1 MRKTAFLTA
10 VAMAA
15 SLVVAPSVASAGD
28 NGNGFYNVVVG
39 PGTDESSATITWDE
53 THLLPTGVD
62 FNGDSKKDF
71 SSKRLGSST
80 LSNRF
85 GVFYHK
91 KAVVTGLNPGQQYTF
106 RLGTDLTWSPEMTF
120 TAGTASSSWSFA
132 ATGAPDVLVDDASWA
147 DTVAAAAATHPEL
160 LVVTGNAM
168 SNKKSNEERD
178 TFTDTT
184 LTDLIPTAVGYHT
197 DDTATAADTSWH
209 FSFPGDQKLT
219 TSFTHNNVGFIN
231 VATAVS
237 GADLE
242 SFITSEAERLSASTD
257 WIVLYGMQKL
267 TPELQ
272 KIASQAGVDLILS
285 GGTGYYSRSYL
296 LNASGVDKAAGPTV
310 HPKDGQT
317 LFVSLNAPA
326 DMGRQNPTNDPAT
339 FAKAVQDGTPDYTT
353 VDVTPEELTVTTRDV
368 ATGKVIDAVTLSR
381 KPEIKPSPIA
391 SEDPTTP
398 ADTTTPT
405 SEPKPTEKPTSE
417 PKPTSN
423 KPTSEPKPTSNKPTS
438 EPKPTTEKPTSEPK
452 PTSNKPTSEPKP
464 TSNKPTSE
472 PKPTSNKPTSEPK
485 PSEEPTPVPAPTLK
499 PGTTVEKVTP
509 GKKAV
514 LDDVVTGDLSS
525 VTGSVTDA
533 SGKSVAGATVSVDKQ
548 TGAVSVTLPKDAKA
562 GTYTIQL
569 ASAGK
574 NVGAPITVTVEA
586 KSTPTPKPT
595 PKPGDDDQSSEGSS
609 SENMVWIGV
618 GGFFG
623 MIAVAG
629 IFGWLLGNVLGHA
642 RPYLEGLGIHI

>member
-438 EPKPTTEKPTSEPK
+438 EPKPT
-452 PTSNKPTSEPKP
+452 
-464 TSNKPTSE
+464 SNKPTSE

-574 NVGAPITVTVEA
+574 NMGTPITVTVEA

-595 PKPGDDDQSSEGSS
+595 PKPGQDDGSSEGSS

-623 MIAVAG
+623 MIAIAG

-642 RPYLEGLGIHI
+642 RPYLEGLGIHL

>member
-438 EPKPTTEKPTSEPK
+438 EPKPT
-452 PTSNKPTSEPKP
+452 
-464 TSNKPTSE
+464 
-472 PKPTSNKPTSEPK
+472 SNKPTSEPK

-574 NVGAPITVTVEA
+574 NMGTPITVTVEA

-595 PKPGDDDQSSEGSS
+595 PKPGQDDGSSEGSS

-623 MIAVAG
+623 MIAIAG

-642 RPYLEGLGIHI
+642 RPYLEGLGIHL

>member
-391 SEDPTTP
+391 SEDPTTS

-405 SEPKPTEKPTSE
+405 SEPKPTE
-417 PKPTSN
+417 
-423 KPTSEPKPTSNKPTS
+423 
-438 EPKPTTEKPTSEPK
+438 
-452 PTSNKPTSEPKP
+452 KPTSEPKP

-574 NVGAPITVTVEA
+574 NMGTPITVTVEA

-595 PKPGDDDQSSEGSS
+595 PKPGQDDGSSEGSS

-623 MIAVAG
+623 MIAIAG

-642 RPYLEGLGIHI
+642 RPYLEGLGIHL

>member
-391 SEDPTTP
+391 SEDPTTS

-405 SEPKPTEKPTSE
+405 SEPKP
-417 PKPTSN
+417 
-423 KPTSEPKPTSNKPTS
+423 
-438 EPKPTTEKPTSEPK
+438 TEKPTSEPK

-548 TGAVSVTLPKDAKA
+548 TGAVSVTLPKDTKA

-574 NVGAPITVTVEA
+574 NMGTPITVTVEA

-595 PKPGDDDQSSEGSS
+595 PKPGQDDGSSEGSS

-623 MIAVAG
+623 MIAIAG

-642 RPYLEGLGIHI
+642 RPYLEGLGIHL

>member
-391 SEDPTTP
+391 SEDPTTS

-423 KPTSEPKPTSNKPTS
+423 KPTSEPKPTSN
-438 EPKPTTEKPTSEPK
+438 KPTSEPK

-548 TGAVSVTLPKDAKA
+548 TGAVSVTLPKDTKA

-574 NVGAPITVTVEA
+574 NMGTPITVTVEA

-595 PKPGDDDQSSEGSS
+595 PKPGQDDGSSEGSS

-623 MIAVAG
+623 MIAIAG

-642 RPYLEGLGIHI
+642 RPYLEGLGIHL

>member
-15 SLVVAPSVASAGD
+15 SLVVSPSVASAGD

-353 VDVTPEELTVTTRDV
+353 VDVTPEKLTVTTRDV

-391 SEDPTTP
+391 SEDPTTS

-438 EPKPTTEKPTSEPK
+438 EPKPTSNKPTSEPK

-548 TGAVSVTLPKDAKA
+548 TGAVSVTLPKDTKA

-574 NVGAPITVTVEA
+574 NMGTPITVTVEA

-595 PKPGDDDQSSEGSS
+595 PKPGQDDGSSEGSS

-623 MIAVAG
+623 MIAIAG

-642 RPYLEGLGIHI
+642 RPYLEGLGIHL

>member
-368 ATGKVIDAVTLSR
+368 ATGKVIDAVTLSS

-405 SEPKPTEKPTSE
+405 SEPKP
-417 PKPTSN
+417 
-423 KPTSEPKPTSNKPTS
+423 
-438 EPKPTTEKPTSEPK
+438 TEKPTSEPK

-574 NVGAPITVTVEA
+574 NMGTPITVTVEA

-595 PKPGDDDQSSEGSS
+595 PKPGQDDGSSEGSS

-623 MIAVAG
+623 MIAIAG

-642 RPYLEGLGIHI
+642 RPYLEGLGIHL

>member
-391 SEDPTTP
+391 SEDPTTS

-438 EPKPTTEKPTSEPK
+438 EPKPT
-452 PTSNKPTSEPKP
+452 SNK
-464 TSNKPTSE
+464 
-472 PKPTSNKPTSEPK
+472 
-485 PSEEPTPVPAPTLK
+485 
-499 PGTTVEKVTP
+499 
-509 GKKAV
+509 
-514 LDDVVTGDLSS
+514 
-525 VTGSVTDA
+525 
-533 SGKSVAGATVSVDKQ
+533 
-548 TGAVSVTLPKDAKA
+548 
-562 GTYTIQL
+562 
-569 ASAGK
+569 
-574 NVGAPITVTVEA
+574 
-586 KSTPTPKPT
+586 
-595 PKPGDDDQSSEGSS
+595 
-609 SENMVWIGV
+609 
-618 GGFFG
+618 
-623 MIAVAG
+623 
-629 IFGWLLGNVLGHA
+629 
-642 RPYLEGLGIHI
+642 

>member
-391 SEDPTTP
+391 SEDPTTS

-423 KPTSEPKPTSNKPTS
+423 
-438 EPKPTTEKPTSEPK
+438 KPTSEPK

-574 NVGAPITVTVEA
+574 NMGTPITVTVEA

-595 PKPGDDDQSSEGSS
+595 PKPGQDDGSSEGSS

-623 MIAVAG
+623 MIAIAG

-642 RPYLEGLGIHI
+642 RPYLEGLGIHL

>member
-423 KPTSEPKPTSNKPTS
+423 TPTSEPKPTSHKPTS
-438 EPKPTTEKPTSEPK
+438 EPKPTT
-452 PTSNKPTSEPKP
+452 NKPTSEPKP
-464 TSNKPTSE
+464 TSNKPTR
-472 PKPTSNKPTSEPK
+472 EPK

-574 NVGAPITVTVEA
+574 NMGTPITVTVEA

-595 PKPGDDDQSSEGSS
+595 PKPGQDDGSSEGSS

-623 MIAVAG
+623 MIAIAG

-642 RPYLEGLGIHI
+642 RPYLEGLGIHL

>member
-310 HPKDGQT
+310 HPKDGQM

-381 KPEIKPSPIA
+381 KPEIKPGPIA

-398 ADTTTPT
+398 AETTPT
-405 SEPKPTEKPTSE
+405 SNKPTSE
-417 PKPTSN
+417 PKPTSE

-452 PTSNKPTSEPKP
+452 PTSNKPTSKPKP
-464 TSNKPTSE
+464 SDKPTSE
-472 PKPTSNKPTSEPK
+472 PKPSDK
-485 PSEEPTPVPAPTLK
+485 PSEEPTPVPAPMLK

-533 SGKSVAGATVSVDKQ
+533 SGTSVAGATVSVDKE
-548 TGAVSVTLPKDAKA
+548 TGTVSVTLPKDAKA

-609 SENMVWIGV
+609 SEDMVWIGV

>member
-15 SLVVAPSVASAGD
+15 SLVVSPSVASAGD

-353 VDVTPEELTVTTRDV
+353 VDVTPEKLTVTTRDV

-391 SEDPTTP
+391 SEDPTTS

-423 KPTSEPKPTSNKPTS
+423 KPTSEPKPTSN
-438 EPKPTTEKPTSEPK
+438 KPTSEPK

-548 TGAVSVTLPKDAKA
+548 TGAVSVTLPKDTKA

-574 NVGAPITVTVEA
+574 NMGTPITVTVEA

-595 PKPGDDDQSSEGSS
+595 PKPGQDDGSSEGSS

-623 MIAVAG
+623 MIAIAG

-642 RPYLEGLGIHI
+642 RPYLEGLGIHL

>member
-147 DTVAAAAATHPEL
+147 DTVAAAAATHPEI

-353 VDVTPEELTVTTRDV
+353 LDVTPEELTVTTRDV

-405 SEPKPTEKPTSE
+405 SEPKPTE
-417 PKPTSN
+417 
-423 KPTSEPKPTSNKPTS
+423 
-438 EPKPTTEKPTSEPK
+438 
-452 PTSNKPTSEPKP
+452 
-464 TSNKPTSE
+464 KPTSE

-574 NVGAPITVTVEA
+574 NMGTPITVTVEA

-595 PKPGDDDQSSEGSS
+595 PKPGQDDGSSEGSS

-623 MIAVAG
+623 MIAIAG

-642 RPYLEGLGIHI
+642 RPYLEGLGIHL

>member
-423 KPTSEPKPTSNKPTS
+423 KPTSEPKP
-438 EPKPTTEKPTSEPK
+438 
-452 PTSNKPTSEPKP
+452 
-464 TSNKPTSE
+464 
-472 PKPTSNKPTSEPK
+472 
-485 PSEEPTPVPAPTLK
+485 SEEPTPVPAPTLK

-574 NVGAPITVTVEA
+574 NMGTPITVTVEA

-595 PKPGDDDQSSEGSS
+595 PKPGQDDGSSEGSS

-623 MIAVAG
+623 MIAIAG

-642 RPYLEGLGIHI
+642 RPYLEGLGIHL

>member
-310 HPKDGQT
+310 HPKDGQM

-405 SEPKPTEKPTSE
+405 SEPKP
-417 PKPTSN
+417 
-423 KPTSEPKPTSNKPTS
+423 
-438 EPKPTTEKPTSEPK
+438 TEKPTSEPK

-574 NVGAPITVTVEA
+574 NMGTPITVTVEA

-595 PKPGDDDQSSEGSS
+595 PKPGQDDGSSEGSS

-623 MIAVAG
+623 MIAIAG

-642 RPYLEGLGIHI
+642 RPYLEGLGIHL

>member
-391 SEDPTTP
+391 SEDPTTS

-423 KPTSEPKPTSNKPTS
+423 
-438 EPKPTTEKPTSEPK
+438 KPTSEPK

-609 SENMVWIGV
+609 SEDMVWIGV

-623 MIAVAG
+623 MIAIAG

>member
-147 DTVAAAAATHPEL
+147 DTVAAAAASHPEL

-398 ADTTTPT
+398 ADTTAPT
-405 SEPKPTEKPTSE
+405 SEPKPTER
-417 PKPTSN
+417 
-423 KPTSEPKPTSNKPTS
+423 
-438 EPKPTTEKPTSEPK
+438 PTSEPK

-574 NVGAPITVTVEA
+574 NMGTPITVTVEA

-595 PKPGDDDQSSEGSS
+595 PKPGQDDGSSEGSS

>member
-398 ADTTTPT
+398 ADTTAPT
-405 SEPKPTEKPTSE
+405 SEPKPTER
-417 PKPTSN
+417 
-423 KPTSEPKPTSNKPTS
+423 
-438 EPKPTTEKPTSEPK
+438 PTSEPK

-574 NVGAPITVTVEA
+574 NMGTPITVTVEA

-595 PKPGDDDQSSEGSS
+595 PKPGQDDGSSEGSS

-623 MIAVAG
+623 MIAIAG

-642 RPYLEGLGIHI
+642 RPYLEGLGIHL

>member
-1 MRKTAFLTA
+1 MRKTALLTA

-15 SLVVAPSVASAGD
+15 SLVVAPSFASAGD

-132 ATGAPDVLVDDASWA
+132 ATGAPDVVVDDATWA

-178 TFTDTT
+178 TFTDTMR
-184 LTDLIPTAVGYHT
+184 TDLIPTAVGYHT

-242 SFITSEAERLSASTD
+242 SFITSEAQRLSASTD

-296 LNASGVDKAAGPTV
+296 LNATGVDKAAGPTV
-310 HPKDGQT
+310 HPKDVQT

-326 DMGRQNPTNDPAT
+326 DMGRQNPANDPAT
-339 FAKAVQDGTPDYTT
+339 FAKTAQDGTPDYTT

-368 ATGKVIDAVTLSR
+368 ATGAVIDTVTLSR
-381 KPEIKPSPIA
+381 KPEIKPGPIA

-398 ADTTTPT
+398 AETTPT
-405 SEPKPTEKPTSE
+405 P
-417 PKPTSN
+417 
-423 KPTSEPKPTSNKPTS
+423 NKPTS

-464 TSNKPTSE
+464 SDKPTSE
-472 PKPTSNKPTSEPK
+472 PKPSDKPTSEPKPSDK

-533 SGKSVAGATVSVDKQ
+533 SGTSVAGATVSVDRE
-548 TGAVSVTLPKDAKA
+548 TGTVSVTLPKDAKA

-586 KSTPTPKPT
+586 KSTPTPRPT

-609 SENMVWIGV
+609 SEDMVWIGV

-623 MIAVAG
+623 MIAIAG